1 MGEDE
6 TAQNKQP
13 SKSTIVTDEN
23 FYQYSVYVWCVLYV
37 CARVYIMCIQYLDSS
52 R

>member
-1 MGEDE
+1 MISSAFYLSSKMGEDE

-23 FYQYSVYVWCVLYV
+23 FYQYSVYV
-37 CARVYIMCIQYLDSS
+37 
-52 R
+52 